1 MNCCNMNVRIK
12 PARLSGSVTIPPSK
26 SLAHRAIIAA
36 SMAEG
41 ISKISN
47 IQYSEDI
54 KATIS
59 GMRALGADIREFSNY
74 LLIKGGKVRRCEKH
88 IFANESGSTL
98 RFLIPIA
105 LISELP
111 VEFSGAGKLPLRP
124 LDLYFELFDKF
135 NIKYSHPEGK
145 YLPLKLEGSLKP
157 GVYEIRGDVSSQF
170 ITGLL
175 YTLPNLNGDSKIV
188 ITTKLE
194 SKGYIDLT
202 IDVLKTFGIDINFN
216 ENEII
221 IKGNQAFKPCDYMVE
236 GDYSQAAFYLLAN
249 MLGNDITLKG
259 MRLDSYQGDKKILED
274 IKAFGGDIITTSE
287 GLKAIPLNLKGAQIS
302 FAQSPDLGP
311 ALTVLASVCEGD
323 SHFYDAERLR
333 IKECDRITCVKDELT
348 KLGAIVTEY
357 ESGMNIVGSKL
368 HGGEVSSHNDHR
380 LAMAF
385 SMISTIIDDDLVITD
400 AQSVKKSYPDFWE
413 VFERLGGKISYE

>member
-1 MNCCNMNVRIK
+1 MNVRIK

-74 LLIKGGKVRRCEKH
+74 LLIKGGKVRRCEEH

-105 LISELP
+105 LLSELP

-135 NIKYSHPEGK
+135 NIKYTHPEGK

-221 IKGNQAFKPCDYMVE
+221 IKGNQTFKPCDYMVE

-249 MLGNDITLKG
+249 MLGNDVTLKG

-274 IKAFGGDIITTSE
+274 IKAFGGDIITSSE
-287 GLKAIPLNLKGAQIS
+287 GLKAIPKNLKGAQIS

-311 ALTVLASVCEGD
+311 ALSVLAAVCEGE

-333 IKECDRITCVKDELT
+333 IKECDRITCVKDELV
-348 KLGAIVTEY
+348 KLGANISEY

-368 HGGEVSSHNDHR
+368 HGGVVSSHNDHR

-385 SMISTIIDDDLVITD
+385 AMISTIIDEDLVITN
-400 AQSVKKSYPDFWE
+400 AEAVKKSYPDFWQ
-413 VFERLGGKISYE
+413 VFEGLGGKISYE